1 MFQFTTTN
9 VINANKD
16 YTTGL
21 KLWSVQA
28 SKDDNKP
35 VSLNVK
41 RHLNFK
47 KPNVV
52 SITKAEYTAPKI
64 AKATLDFS
72 KLAIRS
78 SANYRIAMYIKLAQ
92 SSANSYYANDLVFKG
107 KPFYVEFVWKNEEDA
122 ATVAKRIKDI
132 VKKYMITVYEKE
144 LVKVTNDGTKVV
156 IEGIDE
162 YQRFERVDIE
172 EYITGR
178 MAEMGVPTTT
188 PVSGEYRVIKS
199 ALTKAHKEDPEYDE
213 NFTIEQGVEGF
224 GTYQWILKN
233 LRLPTAARTSWTAIN
248 ADEAPIIGAKYNEYI
263 IRYCVNRGIM
273 GGDAVGE
280 VTKSLTTHVFYVN
293 QAVSA
298 EFETALS
305 KIAPA
310 EGILVI
316 PPVRPQLESTTPPGP
331 DGDNTQEAG
340 SV

>member
-1 MFQFTTTN
+1 MFQFTTTT
-9 VINANKD
+9 VINSNED
-16 YTTGL
+16 YTSGL
-21 KLWSVQA
+21 KPLWSAQEA
-28 SKDDNKP
+28 KDGKP
-35 VSLNVK
+35 ANMNIK
-41 RHLNFK
+41 RHLKFIK
-47 KPNVV
+47 DNVV

-64 AKATLDFS
+64 AKATLDLSQLGKTQGNF
-72 KLAIRS
+72 
-78 SANYRIAMYIKLAQ
+78 RIAMYIKLAQ

-107 KPFYVEFVWKNEEDA
+107 KPFYIEFIWNSGEDA
-122 ATVAKRIKDI
+122 ATVAKKIKDI
-132 VKKYMITVYEKE
+132 VKKYMVTVYEKE

-156 IEGIDE
+156 IDGIDE

-172 EYITGR
+172 EY
-178 MAEMGVPTTT
+178 VK
-188 PVSGEYRVIKS
+188 GEASMFGTYEVVKS
-199 ALTKAHKEDPEYDE
+199 AMTKAHKEDPEYDA

-293 QAVSA
+293 QDVSA

-310 EGILVI
+310 EGILLI
-316 PPVRPQLESTTPPGP
+316 LPKRPQLDAAPKP
-331 DGDNTQEAG
+331 DPDYGGQGNLQ
-340 SV
+340 